1 MSEIDTAALEAV
13 HGDIQDLAAATS
25 KVEIELANKRAEL
38 MRPIF
43 EKRRA
48 IIAKIPKFWSVVCQN
63 HEAMGAML
71 SPDDLPI
78 LEHLT
83 DIWVQ
88 HDTKD
93 SRNYDITFT
102 FSENPYF
109 TDKELVK
116 KITIKDD
123 EPVSTSTKIH
133 WKEGKNVTLKRKND
147 ADNESFFSFFEDD
160 DATLADYIAHDMF
173 TEAFA
178 VYVNEESDGE
188 FDDGESVDL
197 DDEEDEED
205 EEEEEKPQKKSK
217 K

>member
-1 MSEIDTAALEAV
+1 MSEIDAAALEAV
-13 HGDIQDLAAATS
+13 REDIQNLAEATS

-38 MRPIF
+38 MLPIF

-63 HEAMGAML
+63 HEAMGAIM
-71 SPDDLPI
+71 SADDIPI
-78 LEHLT
+78 LDHLT

-93 SRNYDITFT
+93 SRNYTITFT
-102 FSENPYF
+102 FKENPYF

-123 EPVSTSTKIH
+123 EPVAESTKIN
-133 WKEGKNVTLKRKND
+133 WKEGKNVTLKRKNE

-178 VYVNEESDGE
+178 VYVNEDSDGE

-197 DDEEDEED
+197 DDDEED
-205 EEEEEKPQKKSK
+205 EEEEKPQKKSK

>member
-1 MSEIDTAALEAV
+1 MAEINTAALEAV
-13 HGDIQDLAAATS
+13 HSDIQDLASATS

-38 MRPIF
+38 MLPIF

-71 SPDDLPI
+71 SADDIPV
-78 LEHLT
+78 LEYLT

-93 SRNYDITFT
+93 SRNYDLTFT

-123 EPVSTSTKIH
+123 EPVANSTKIN
-133 WKEGKNVTLKRKND
+133 WKEGKNLTLKRKND
-147 ADNESFFSFFEDD
+147 ADNESFFSFFEDE

-197 DDEEDEED
+197 DDEES
-205 EEEEEKPQKKSK
+205 EEEEEKPTKKSK

>member
-13 HGDIQDLAAATS
+13 REDIQDLAEATS
-25 KVEIELANKRAEL
+25 KVEIQLANKRAEL
-38 MRPIF
+38 MLPIF

-63 HEAMGAML
+63 HEAMGAIM
-71 SPDDLPI
+71 SADDIPI
-78 LEHLT
+78 LDHLT

-93 SRNYDITFT
+93 SRNYTITFT
-102 FSENPYF
+102 FKENPYF

-123 EPVSTSTKIH
+123 DEAVAESTKIH

-147 ADNESFFSFFEDD
+147 AENESFFSFFEDD

-178 VYVNEESDGE
+178 VYVNDDSDGE
-188 FDDGESVDL
+188 FDDSESVDL
-197 DDEEDEED
+197 DDDEED
-205 EEEEEKPQKKSK
+205 EEEQKPQKKSK

>member
-1 MSEIDTAALEAV
+1 MAEIDTAALEAV
-13 HGDIQDLAAATS
+13 HDDIQALATATS

-38 MRPIF
+38 MLPIF

-48 IIAKIPKFWSVVCQN
+48 ILAKIPKFWSVVCQN
-63 HEAMGAML
+63 RALL
-71 SPDDLPI
+71 SADDIPI
-78 LEHLT
+78 FDHLT

-102 FSENPYF
+102 FKENPYF

-123 EPVSTSTKIH
+123 EPVAAPTKIQ
-133 WKEGKNVTLKRKND
+133 WKEGKNVTLKRKKDDDND
-147 ADNESFFSFFEDD
+147 SFFTFFEEDD
-160 DATLADYIAHDMF
+160 VTLADYIAHDMF

-178 VYVNEESDGE
+178 VYVNEDDDSDGE

-197 DDEEDEED
+197 DDEEDEE
-205 EEEEEKPQKKSK
+205 EEEKPQKKSK

>member
-13 HGDIQDLAAATS
+13 QDDIQELAAATS
-25 KVEIELANKRAEL
+25 KIEIELANKRAEL
-38 MRPIF
+38 MLPIF

-63 HEAMGAML
+63 HEALGGLVSA
-71 SPDDLPI
+71 DDIPI
-78 LEHLT
+78 LDHLT
-83 DIWVQ
+83 DLWVK

-93 SRNYDITFT
+93 SRNYDIIFT

-116 KITIKDD
+116 KVVVKDD
-123 EPVSTSTKIH
+123 EPVAEPTKIN
-133 WKEGKNVTLKRKND
+133 WKDGKNVTLKRKND
-147 ADNESFFSFFEDD
+147 ADGSFFELFEVT

-188 FDDGESVDL
+188 FDDAESVDL
-197 DDEEDEED
+197 EDEED
-205 EEEEEKPQKKSK
+205 EEEEEKPKKKSK